1 MKTPEFNSM
10 TLAPRRCGHRRTEAG
25 FTIVELMVA
34 SALALIVLLAVL
46 TTFIVVMGSFKRAAN
61 YGQIHREG
69 RWAVDLLSK
78 DLRMAVDLTNI
89 GTNTLTVVLPTGFD
103 DSGSITGTREVKYLL
118 SGTSLVRQ
126 DLTAN
131 QTQTLASNVSTLS
144 FTMYNRLGQ
153 TTTQTATCKGCQ
165 VDIRLLKTL
174 IGTQQTEDFLSARLM
189 LRNKP

>member
-1 MKTPEFNSM
+1 
-10 TLAPRRCGHRRTEAG
+10 
-25 FTIVELMVA
+25 
-34 SALALIVLLAVL
+34 
-46 TTFIVVMGSFKRAAN
+46 
-61 YGQIHREG
+61 
-69 RWAVDLLSK
+69 
-78 DLRMAVDLTNI
+78 MAVDLTNI